1 LWEVTDM
8 KRLIISPLVLA
19 LVLVSSMSASVEAAG
34 SVDQSA
40 GVDLTPSGD
49 VAATNVVPVV
59 AGSAVKGGSLWAQVD
74 DGTSFSA
81 ADDSATLVRTRL
93 RFKGAEHTTSYAG
106 APSGT
111 VTDVV
116 VNLRA
121 ARSPLARGTARV
133 RLYDGSTLLGSSAP
147 HALTEAYTNF
157 SDDFG
162 GLSVADA
169 SNLRT
174 TVKFTNTSGKGEL
187 FYTALW
193 LHAAYQ
199 TASDTPPSV
208 SILSP
213 TDGAAVSGP
222 IVVSGTSGD
231 DVGVSSVS
239 LRIDGGA
246 PIALSTAGTWIYP
259 WDTTGDDGTHQLTVT
274 ATDTAGL
281 TRSQSI
287 TVVVGSAISS
297 APPPGGGYFSL
308 QPAGSWSSL
317 PDDSQC
323 ASMVHRSTWEPRPAN
338 YAANHTVVDP
348 AKVSA
353 AFAGRPLAVDGN
365 YDSKW
370 DTWLLPRVDGQF
382 SGTTDEIFQWAACKW
397 GLPDNLLRGI
407 AVRESTWY
415 QYLTYPSGRPVN
427 DWGSGDLITSP
438 SQATITY
445 CDGLA
450 KSGGYDYQKDY
461 GTGICPETFSIAGVM
476 DWEAPSW
483 GVMPDNQNGTFPFN
497 RDSTAFA
504 VDYLG
509 SQLRGCYEGWEHWLG
524 GAYAAGDIWGCVG
537 LWYAGDWHSATGDGY
552 TSRVQNE
559 ISNLTWLRSDWA
571 SVGPGCSATYGCP

>member
-1 LWEVTDM
+1 VRRLRAEQPSSRLSGKQLGTWEVTDM

-19 LVLVSSMSASVEAAG
+19 LVLVSPLSAPVGAAG
-34 SVDQSA
+34 SVDPSA

-106 APSGT
+106 APPGT

-199 TASDTPPSV
+199 TASDSPPSV

-239 LRIDGGA
+239 LRIDDGA
-246 PIALSTAGTWIYP
+246 PIAPEKLQLVRIWAGDELSAVRDLRLRVLPTAAGGHRLEMVAT
-259 WDTTGDDGTHQLTVT
+259 DLVGNATTVT
-274 ATDTAGL
+274 
-281 TRSQSI
+281 
-287 TVVVGSAISS
+287 
-297 APPPGGGYFSL
+297 
-308 QPAGSWSSL
+308 W
-317 PDDSQC
+317 
-323 ASMVHRSTWEPRPAN
+323 
-338 YAANHTVVDP
+338 
-348 AKVSA
+348 
-353 AFAGRPLAVDGN
+353 PLA
-365 YDSKW
+365 
-370 DTWLLPRVDGQF
+370 
-382 SGTTDEIFQWAACKW
+382 
-397 GLPDNLLRGI
+397 
-407 AVRESTWY
+407 
-415 QYLTYPSGRPVN
+415 
-427 DWGSGDLITSP
+427 
-438 SQATITY
+438 
-445 CDGLA
+445 
-450 KSGGYDYQKDY
+450 
-461 GTGICPETFSIAGVM
+461 
-476 DWEAPSW
+476 
-483 GVMPDNQNGTFPFN
+483 
-497 RDSTAFA
+497 
-504 VDYLG
+504 
-509 SQLRGCYEGWEHWLG
+509 H
-524 GAYAAGDIWGCVG
+524 
-537 LWYAGDWHSATGDGY
+537 
-552 TSRVQNE
+552 
-559 ISNLTWLRSDWA
+559 
-571 SVGPGCSATYGCP
+571 

>member
-1 LWEVTDM
+1 M

-19 LVLVSSMSASVEAAG
+19 LVLVSPLSAPVGAAG
-34 SVDQSA
+34 SVDPGA

-106 APSGT
+106 APPGT

-199 TASDTPPSV
+199 TASDSPPSV

-246 PIALSTAGTWIYP
+246 PIALSTAGTWTYP
-259 WDTTGDDGTHQLTVT
+259 WDTTGADGTHQLTVT
-274 ATDTAGL
+274 ATDTAGQ
-281 TRSQSI
+281 TSSQSI
-287 TVVVGSAISS
+287 SVDRRGRDQLRSASERRL
-297 APPPGGGYFSL
+297 L
-308 QPAGSWSSL
+308 QPSACRLLVG
-317 PDDSQC
+317 
-323 ASMVHRSTWEPRPAN
+323 
-338 YAANHTVVDP
+338 AA
-348 AKVSA
+348 
-353 AFAGRPLAVDGN
+353 RRRAV
-365 YDSKW
+365 
-370 DTWLLPRVDGQF
+370 RVDG
-382 SGTTDEIFQWAACKW
+382 SPLHVGAAAGK
-397 GLPDNLLRGI
+397 LRG
-407 AVRESTWY
+407 
-415 QYLTYPSGRPVN
+415 QPHGGRPGEGQRRV
-427 DWGSGDLITSP
+427 
-438 SQATITY
+438 
-445 CDGLA
+445 C
-450 KSGGYDYQKDY
+450 
-461 GTGICPETFSIAGVM
+461 
-476 DWEAPSW
+476 
-483 GVMPDNQNGTFPFN
+483 
-497 RDSTAFA
+497 STP
-504 VDYLG
+504 
-509 SQLRGCYEGWEHWLG
+509 
-524 GAYAAGDIWGCVG
+524 
-537 LWYAGDWHSATGDGY
+537 
-552 TSRVQNE
+552 
-559 ISNLTWLRSDWA
+559 
-571 SVGPGCSATYGCP
+571 PGRRR